1 MRREHIVAGDDGAGG
16 EQAVFGQP
24 TAEFVRSA
32 DQLCRDIPVYV
43 ECVGEVH
50 EKR

>member
-16 EQAVFGQP
+16 EQAVFGEP
-24 TAEFVRSA
+24 TAEFVRST
-32 DQLCRDIPVYV
+32 DQLCRDITVDI
-43 ECVGEVH
+43 ERVGEVH